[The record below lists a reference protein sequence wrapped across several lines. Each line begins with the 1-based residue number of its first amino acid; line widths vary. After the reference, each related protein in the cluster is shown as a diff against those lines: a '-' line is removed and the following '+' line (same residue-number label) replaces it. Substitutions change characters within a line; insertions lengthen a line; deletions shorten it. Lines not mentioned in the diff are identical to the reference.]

1 MQFYQKNRKFITHT
15 PRPPPTPVWR
25 EGTLREE
32 RERKP
37 VISKKADGTG
47 ELQSLRRA
55 APPEPAPGASRHL
68 VPLLA
73 QHPRQLLT
81 RGPDS
86 ARPGEASGI
95 PRVSPPR
102 HACPCPTMRVPA
114 PPRVSLPRVP
124 PPRVPPPRQ
133 GHVAL
138 RGRSRAPRA
147 AKEGSALR
155 SQRGS
160 PGGGSRQGKPGKNPS
175 AGKNSPFQLRCGCCR
190 NNL

>member
-102 HACPCPTMRVPA
+102 HACPRHATCVPA
-114 PPRVSLPRVP
+114 PPCVSLPRHACP
-124 PPRVPPPRQ
+124 CPACPRHACPRPARVTSRCGADPACQ
-133 GHVAL
+133 ELRRRALHCVHSAAAQEEGH
-138 RGRSRAPRA
+138 GRES
-147 AKEGSALR
+147 
-155 SQRGS
+155 
-160 PGGGSRQGKPGKNPS
+160 QGKIPPQARTAPS
-175 AGKNSPFQLRCGCCR
+175 S
-190 NNL
+190 